1 MNFSA
6 NKWTHLMKCIEK
18 TPEGNKM
25 TTKPINKVD
34 RMRGALWGMFVGDAL
49 AMPVHW
55 YYNIAALWQ
64 DFGQIRDYQAPK
76 AHHPNSIMALAN
88 TAKAGR
94 GSQDGDIVGEVILK
108 GKKHHWGQANR
119 HYHQGMQAGDNTL
132 NLLCA
137 RVLLRSLNAKGSY
150 DPSDFLHEY
159 IRFMTEPDRHNDT
172 YAESYH
178 RDFFAN
184 YAKGVAPE
192 MCAGTE
198 GHDTAS
204 MGGLVSL
211 PIVILAAIRDG
222 NLVSTNNAALTQQRL
237 THRSSLLERHTLELS
252 HLLFHLFN
260 DTAPDTEQLACVAAS
275 KLGFPASTVLEKVR
289 RNHSTDLDIIGG
301 MLSPACYI
309 DQSFPSV
316 LYIAARYHDDFE
328 SALIANTNV
337 GGDNCHR
344 GAVLGAILGASL
356 GVEAIPKRW
365 ITGLSAHA
373 ELNAEIEDFIAQYI

>member
-1 MNFSA
+1 MSTNQL
-6 NKWTHLMKCIEK
+6 NKA
-18 TPEGNKM
+18 
-25 TTKPINKVD
+25 D

-88 TAKAGR
+88 TGKAGR

-108 GKKHHWGQANR
+108 GKKHHWGQPNR
-119 HYHQGMQAGDNTL
+119 HYHQGMQAGNNTL
-132 NLLCA
+132 NLLCS
-137 RVLLRSLNAKGSY
+137 RVLLRSLTTNGHY
-150 DPSDFLHEY
+150 DPTDFLHEY

-184 YAKGVAPE
+184 YAKGIAPE
-192 MCAGTE
+192 NCAGAE

-211 PIVILAAIRDG
+211 PIVIMSTLRDG
-222 NLVSTNNAALTQQRL
+222 DLATTNAAALTQQRL
-237 THRSSLLERHTLELS
+237 THRSSLLERHALELS
-252 HLLFHLFN
+252 ELLFHIFN
-260 DTAPDTEQLACVAAS
+260 DVNPDTEQLACAAAS
-275 KLGFPASTVLEKVR
+275 KLGFPAAQVIQNVR
-289 RNHSTDLDIIGG
+289 RNKSSDIDVIGG
-301 MLSPACYI
+301 LLSPACYI

-316 LYIAARYHDDFE
+316 LYLAARYHDNFE
-328 SALIANTNV
+328 GALIANTNV

-344 GAVLGAILGASL
+344 GAVLGAILGAAL
-356 GVEAIPKRW
+356 GVSSIPKRW
-365 ITGLSAHA
+365 VNGLTAHV
-373 ELNAEIEDFIAQYI
+373 ELNDEIEQFIANYA

>member
-1 MNFSA
+1 MSRIQLHRA
-6 NKWTHLMKCIEK
+6 
-18 TPEGNKM
+18 
-25 TTKPINKVD
+25 D

-64 DFGQIRDYQAPK
+64 DFGTVRDYQAPK
-76 AHHPNSIMALAN
+76 EHHPNSIMALAN

-94 GSQDGDIVGEVILK
+94 GSQEGDIVGNVILK
-108 GKKHHWGQANR
+108 GKKQHWGQANR

-137 RVLLRSLNAKGSY
+137 RVLLRSLNTVGHY
-150 DPSDFLHEY
+150 DSADFLREY

-184 YAKGVAPE
+184 FAQGVATE
-192 MCAGTE
+192 NCAGTD

-211 PIVILAAIRDG
+211 PLVIMATIRECDLATI
-222 NLVSTNNAALTQQRL
+222 NVSALTQQRL
-237 THRSSLLERHTLELS
+237 THQSSLLEQHTIELS
-252 HLLFHLFN
+252 KLLFHIFN
-260 DTAPDTEQLACVAAS
+260 DSNPNIEQLACEAS
-275 KLGFPASTVLEKVR
+275 SNLGFPAAKVLENVR
-289 RNHSTDLDIIGG
+289 RNQSSDLEIIGG
-301 MLSPACYI
+301 LLSPACYI
-309 DQSFPSV
+309 DQAFPSV
-316 LYIAARYHDDFE
+316 LYLAARYYDDFE

-356 GVEAIPKRW
+356 GVEAIPTRW
-365 ITGLSAHA
+365 IDGLTAHA
-373 ELNAEIEDFIAQYI
+373 ELNEEIEQFIARFE

>member
-1 MNFSA
+1 MVSIKQL
-6 NKWTHLMKCIEK
+6 NKAE
-18 TPEGNKM
+18 
-25 TTKPINKVD
+25 
-34 RMRGALWGMFVGDAL
+34 RMRGALWGMFIGDAL

-55 YYNIAALWQ
+55 YYSISTLWQ

-94 GSQDGDIVGEVILK
+94 GNQDGDIVGNIILK
-108 GKKHHWGQANR
+108 GKKQHWGQANR

-137 RVLLRSLNAKGSY
+137 RVLLRSLNAKGHY
-150 DPSDFLHEY
+150 DQTDFLNEY

-184 YAKGVAPE
+184 YAAGVVPE
-192 MCAGTE
+192 KCAGPD

-204 MGGLVSL
+204 IGGLVSL
-211 PIVILAAIRDG
+211 PLIVMASLRDDDLANIQK
-222 NLVSTNNAALTQQRL
+222 AALKHQHL
-237 THRSSLLERHTLELS
+237 THRSSLLERYTTELS
-252 HLLFHLFN
+252 TLLFHIFN
-260 DTAPDTEQLACVAAS
+260 DNNPNIEQLACEAAS
-275 KLGFPASTVLEKVR
+275 SLGFPAARVVESVR
-289 RNHSTDLDIIGG
+289 RNNSADSEVIGG
-301 MLSPACYI
+301 LLSPACYI

-316 LYIAARYHDDFE
+316 LYLAARYSDDFK
-328 SALIANTNV
+328 SAIIANTNV

-365 ITGLSAHA
+365 VTELTAHA
-373 ELNAEIEDFIAQYI
+373 ELNDEIEQFISLFNV

>member
-1 MNFSA
+1 MSTNQLNRA
-6 NKWTHLMKCIEK
+6 
-18 TPEGNKM
+18 
-25 TTKPINKVD
+25 D
-34 RMRGALWGMFVGDAL
+34 RMRGALWGMFIGDAL

-88 TAKAGR
+88 TGKAGR
-94 GSQDGDIVGEVILK
+94 GSQEGDIVGSVILK
-108 GKKHHWGQANR
+108 GKKQHWGQANR

-137 RVLLRSLNAKGSY
+137 RVLLRSLNAKGHC
-150 DPSDFLHEY
+150 DANDFLHEY
-159 IRFMTEPDRHNDT
+159 IRFMTEPDQHNDT

-184 YAKGVAPE
+184 YAKGIAPKN
-192 MCAGTE
+192 CAGAE
-198 GHDTAS
+198 GHDMAS

-211 PIVILAAIRDG
+211 PLIIMATLRNADLAT
-222 NLVSTNNAALTQQRL
+222 TNAAALTQQGL

-252 HLLFHLFN
+252 NLLFHIFHDLN
-260 DTAPDTEQLACVAAS
+260 PDTEQLACVAAS
-275 KLGFPASTVLEKVR
+275 RLGFPAAEVIQNVR
-289 RNHSTDLDIIGG
+289 RNQSADLDVIGG
-301 MLSPACYI
+301 LLSPACYI

-316 LYIAARYHDDFE
+316 LYLAARYPNDFE
-328 SALIANTNV
+328 GALVANTNV

-344 GAVLGAILGASL
+344 GAVLGAILGAAL
-356 GVEAIPKRW
+356 GVEAIPRRW
-365 ITGLSAHA
+365 INGLTAQA
-373 ELNAEIEDFIAQYI
+373 ELTNEIEQFIAHYA

>member
-1 MNFSA
+1 MSTDQL
-6 NKWTHLMKCIEK
+6 NKAE
-18 TPEGNKM
+18 
-25 TTKPINKVD
+25 
-34 RMRGALWGMFVGDAL
+34 RMRGALWGMFIGDAL

-64 DFGQIRDYQAPK
+64 DFGTIRDYQAPK
-76 AHHPNSIMALAN
+76 VHHPNSIMALAN
-88 TAKAGR
+88 TGKAGR
-94 GSQDGDIVGEVILK
+94 GSQEGDIVGSVILK
-108 GKKHHWGQANR
+108 GKKQHWGQANR

-137 RVLLRSLNAKGSY
+137 RVLLRSLNAVGHY
-150 DPSDFLHEY
+150 DSKDFLREY

-184 YAKGVAPE
+184 YAQGVAPE
-192 MCAGTE
+192 NCAGTE

-211 PIVILAAIRDG
+211 PLVIIATLSDG
-222 NLVSTNNAALTQQRL
+222 NLATTNATALTQQRL

-252 HLLFHLFN
+252 KLLFHIFHDIN
-260 DTAPDTEQLACVAAS
+260 PNIEQLACEAS
-275 KLGFPASTVLEKVR
+275 SNLGFPAAKVVQSAR
-289 RNHSTDLDIIGG
+289 RNQSSDLDIIGG
-301 MLSPACYI
+301 LLSPACYI
-309 DQSFPSV
+309 DQAFPSV
-316 LYIAARYHDDFE
+316 LYLVARYHHDFE
-328 SALIANTNV
+328 NALIANTNV

-344 GAVLGAILGASL
+344 GAVLGAILGAAL

-365 ITGLSAHA
+365 INGLTAHA
-373 ELNAEIEDFIAQYI
+373 ELNQEIEQFIAQFE

>member
-1 MNFSA
+1 MSSHQLIQA
-6 NKWTHLMKCIEK
+6 
-18 TPEGNKM
+18 
-25 TTKPINKVD
+25 D
-34 RMRGALWGMFVGDAL
+34 RMRGALWGMFIGDAL
-49 AMPVHW
+49 AMPAHW

-64 DFGQIRDYQAPK
+64 DFGKIRDYQAPK
-76 AHHPNSIMALAN
+76 AHHPSSIMALAN
-88 TAKAGR
+88 TDKAGR
-94 GSQDGDIVGEVILK
+94 GSQEGDVVGNVILK

-137 RVLLRSLNAKGSY
+137 RVLLRSLTANGHY
-150 DPSDFLHEY
+150 DSTDFLHQY
-159 IRFMTEPDRHNDT
+159 IRFMTEPDQHNDT

-184 YAKGVAPE
+184 YAKGVTPE
-192 MCAGTE
+192 NCAGAE

-211 PIVILAAIRDG
+211 PLVVMVTLREGDLA
-222 NLVSTNNAALTQQRL
+222 TTNAATLTQQRL
-237 THRSSLLERHTLELS
+237 THRSSVLERHTLELGQ
-252 HLLFHLFN
+252 LLFHIFHDIN
-260 DTAPDTEQLACVAAS
+260 PDTEQLACTAAS
-275 KLGFPASTVLEKVR
+275 KLGFPAAQVIQSFRK
-289 RNHSTDLDIIGG
+289 NQSSDLDVIGG

-316 LYIAARYHDDFE
+316 LYLAARYHDDFE

-344 GAVLGAILGASL
+344 GAVLGAILGAAL
-356 GVEAIPKRW
+356 GVQAIPTRW
-365 ITGLSAHA
+365 INGLTSHDA
-373 ELNAEIEDFIAQYI
+373 LKDEIELFIETYA

>member
-1 MNFSA
+1 
-6 NKWTHLMKCIEK
+6 
-18 TPEGNKM
+18 
-25 TTKPINKVD
+25 
-34 RMRGALWGMFVGDAL
+34 MFVGDAL

-76 AHHPNSIMALAN
+76 SHHPNSIMALAN

-94 GSQDGDIVGEVILK
+94 GSQDGDIVGNVILK
-108 GKKHHWGQANR
+108 GKKQHWGQANR

-137 RVLLRSLNAKGSY
+137 RVLLRSLSAKGHY
-150 DPSDFLHEY
+150 DPADFLSEY

-184 YAKGVAPE
+184 YAKGIAPKD
-192 MCAGTE
+192 CAGNE

-211 PIVILAAIRDG
+211 PMVIMASLGEGSVVATNTAAI
-222 NLVSTNNAALTQQRL
+222 AQQRL
-237 THRSSLLERHTLELS
+237 THRSALLERHTLELS
-252 HLLFHLFN
+252 KLLFHIFHDLN
-260 DTAPDTEQLACVAAS
+260 PDTEQLACAAANN
-275 KLGFPASTVLEKVR
+275 LGFPAAKVIQGVR
-289 RNHSTDLDIIGG
+289 ANKSSDHDIIGG
-301 MLSPACYI
+301 LLSPACYI

-316 LYIAARYHDDFE
+316 LYLAARYHDDIE

-344 GAVLGAILGASL
+344 GAVLGAILGATL
-356 GVEAIPKRW
+356 GIDAIPKR
-365 ITGLSAHA
+365 
-373 ELNAEIEDFIAQYI
+373 

>member
-1 MNFSA
+1 MSTNSTSKE
-6 NKWTHLMKCIEK
+6 N
-18 TPEGNKM
+18 
-25 TTKPINKVD
+25 

-88 TAKAGR
+88 TGKAGR
-94 GSQDGDIVGEVILK
+94 GSQVGDIIGEVILK
-108 GKKHHWGQANR
+108 GKKHHWGQPDH
-119 HYHQGMQAGDNTL
+119 HYHQGMKAGDNTL

-137 RVLLRSLNAKGSY
+137 RVLLRSLVSKGHY
-150 DPSDFLHEY
+150 DSNDFLHEY

-178 RDFFAN
+178 RDFFSN
-184 YAKGVAPE
+184 YAKGIAPE
-192 MCAGTE
+192 KCAGTE

-211 PIVILAAIRDG
+211 PLVIMASLRDG
-222 NLVSTNNAALTQQRL
+222 DLATTKTAALTQQRQ
-237 THRSSLLERHTLELS
+237 THNSSLLERHTIELS
-252 HLLFHLFN
+252 TLLFHIFHDMN
-260 DTAPDTEQLACVAAS
+260 PDTEKLACAAAS
-275 KLGFPASTVLEKVR
+275 KLGFPAAKVIETVRL
-289 RNHSTDLDIIGG
+289 NNSTDLDVIGG
-301 MLSPACYI
+301 LLSTACYI

-316 LYIAARYHDDFE
+316 LYLAARYHDDFE
-328 SALIANTNV
+328 KALIANTNV

-356 GVEAIPKRW
+356 GVDAIPKRW
-365 ITGLSAHA
+365 INDLTAHA
-373 ELNAEIEDFIAQYI
+373 ELDEEIEKFIAKYA

>member
-1 MNFSA
+1 MNTNLP
-6 NKWTHLMKCIEK
+6 NKA
-18 TPEGNKM
+18 
-25 TTKPINKVD
+25 D
-34 RMRGALWGMFVGDAL
+34 RLRGALWGMFVGDAL

-64 DFGQIRDYQAPK
+64 DFGQICDYQAPK
-76 AHHPNSIMALAN
+76 THHPNSIMALAN
-88 TAKAGR
+88 TGKAGR

-119 HYHQGMQAGDNTL
+119 HYHQGMQPGENTL

-137 RVLLRSLNAKGSY
+137 RVLLRSLNTNGHY
-150 DPSDFLHEY
+150 DSSHFLQEY
-159 IRFMTEPDRHNDT
+159 IRFMTEPDQHNDT

-184 YAKGVAPE
+184 YARGVAPE
-192 MCAGTE
+192 KCAGAD

-211 PIVILAAIRDG
+211 PLVIMASLRDG
-222 NLVSTNNAALTQQRL
+222 DLVLTNEAALTQQRL

-252 HLLFHLFN
+252 TLLFHIFHDDN
-260 DTAPDTEQLACVAAS
+260 PSIEQLACVAAS
-275 KLGFPASTVLEKVR
+275 KLGFPAAQVLERIR
-289 RNHSTDLDIIGG
+289 RNHGTDLDVIGG
-301 MLSPACYI
+301 ILSPACYI

-316 LYIAARYHDDFE
+316 LYVAARYHDDFE

-356 GVEAIPKRW
+356 GVHAIPTRW
-365 ITGLSAHA
+365 INGLKAHI
-373 ELNAEIEDFIAQYI
+373 ELNEEIEIFISKYL